1 MEQLLK
7 KLAEIGLP
15 PEELQRIIEYYQDD
29 ESGLR
34 SYVSYM
40 RAIIDDRHEY
50 V

>member
-7 KLAEIGLP
+7 TLEEIGLT
-15 PEELQRIIEYYQDD
+15 PEELRNIAEYFRED